1 MTFAPRPSKIKVLK
15 ISTFGLTN
23 LLILGYKSSEEVLMF
38 FSLLTK
44 SSAIDSRASLSTIRD
59 MLNRST
65 HASRVRWMRETTAAD
80 QARLWDMALHGETSL
95 VDLVPEH
102 IPDGQEVVHEGYNS
116 LPAFRD
122 FQKRFCRPHPKAEHL
137 FGYNEGLTRPLIG
150 PGFFVVD
157 YFAERREVGV
167 NYYKV
172 PQRGAKMDPSWPEVK
187 ANEDGLQRFVYANMI
202 DFLRKV
208 SDHVT
213 IGRAFKHQKAMPNY
227 FLLCRED
234 KH

>member
-1 MTFAPRPSKIKVLK
+1 
-15 ISTFGLTN
+15 
-23 LLILGYKSSEEVLMF
+23 MF

-44 SSAIDSRASLSTIRD
+44 SSSIESKASLGSIRE
-59 MLNRST
+59 MLDRGT
-65 HASRVRWMRETTAAD
+65 HESRVRWMKETSAAD
-80 QARLWDMALHGETSL
+80 QALLWDMAIYGETSL
-95 VDLVPEH
+95 DDLVPVH
-102 IPDGQEVVHEGYNS
+102 IPDGQEVIHEGYNS

-122 FQKRFCRPHPKAEHL
+122 FQKRFCRPHPKADHL

-157 YFAERREVGV
+157 YFPERREVGV

-172 PQRGAKMDPSWPEVK
+172 PPRGSKVDPRWPAIK

-213 IGRAFKHQKAMPNY
+213 IGRAFKHHRAMPNY

-234 KH
+234 TH

>member
-1 MTFAPRPSKIKVLK
+1 
-15 ISTFGLTN
+15 
-23 LLILGYKSSEEVLMF
+23 MF

-44 SSAIDSRASLSTIRD
+44 SSSIESKASLGSIRE
-59 MLNRST
+59 MLDRGT
-65 HASRVRWMRETTAAD
+65 HESRVRWMKGTSAAD
-80 QARLWDMALHGETSL
+80 QALLWDMAIYGETSL
-95 VDLVPEH
+95 DDLVPVH
-102 IPDGQEVVHEGYNS
+102 IPDGQEVIHEGYNS

-122 FQKRFCRPHPKAEHL
+122 FQKRFCRPHPKADHL
-137 FGYNEGLTRPLIG
+137 FGYNEGL
-150 PGFFVVD
+150 
-157 YFAERREVGV
+157 

-172 PQRGAKMDPSWPEVK
+172 PPRGSKVDPSWPAIK

-213 IGRAFKHQKAMPNY
+213 IGRAFKHHREMPNY

-234 KH
+234 TH